1 MKTYLDYLI
10 KTTPKETNA
19 FDYTRR
25 NIEKFFSQKKE
36 DNLVYLQVQA
46 TFDEKEG
53 WIINSTSDIYFLP
66 VKFAEEFAPPEVYKL
81 LKPDLL
87 DGEDIYLVDTYDH
100 TESSF
105 CFDMY
110 AYNVSY
116 DPDCHSHIVFGEAY
130 LLALAIT
137 ENNITHPSIMT
148 IKNRRKTN
156 EN

>member
-1 MKTYLDYLI
+1 MMNYLI
-10 KTTPKETNA
+10 KTTPTETNTL
-19 FDYTRR
+19 DYTRR
-25 NIEKFFSQKKE
+25 NIERFFSKKKE
-36 DNLVYLQVQA
+36 DNLVYLQIKA

-53 WIINSTSDIYFLP
+53 WIIDSTSDVYFLP
-66 VKFAEEFAPPEVYKL
+66 VKYAEEYAGADIYRL

-87 DGEDIYLVDTYDH
+87 DGEDRYLVATYDH

-130 LLALAIT
+130 ELALAIT
-137 ENNITHPSIMT
+137 KNNITHPSIMT
-148 IKNRRKTN
+148 IK
-156 EN
+156 